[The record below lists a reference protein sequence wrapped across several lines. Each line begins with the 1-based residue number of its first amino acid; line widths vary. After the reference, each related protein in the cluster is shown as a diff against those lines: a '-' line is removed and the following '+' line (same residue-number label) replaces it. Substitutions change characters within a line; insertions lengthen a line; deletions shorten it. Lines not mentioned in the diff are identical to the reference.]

1 MDNKH
6 LKPQAASQN
15 KDQRHSANGNIWPSA
30 DYDQQIERLKTAIG
44 QQVFLVELKQTDIN
58 VAIHHTDKAYELLAV
73 IDYPRPDPET
83 GLFPHNILL
92 DDGRGVNLG
101 RIARISIDSAFSPAE
116 SSILFEEKTRFNQLT
131 SSQHRATPASIAA
144 TSKDLLGAI
153 LSDTR
158 QPTTPGIENRTEK
171 KSGEDSS

>member
-6 LKPQAASQN
+6 LKPQTTTQHDEPRQN
-15 KDQRHSANGNIWPSA
+15 ADGNIWPSA
-30 DYDQQIERLKTAIG
+30 DYDQQIERLQAAIG

-58 VAIHHTDKAYELLAV
+58 MAIHHTDKAYELLAV
-73 IDYPRPDPET
+73 IDYPRPDPEK

-101 RIARISIDSAFSPAE
+101 RIARITIDSAFSPDAG
-116 SSILFEEKTRFNQLT
+116 SILFEETTQFNQLT

-144 TSKDLLGAI
+144 TSKELLGAI
-153 LSDTR
+153 LGDAGQSARRIKDKTGTSNSDD
-158 QPTTPGIENRTEK
+158 Q
-171 KSGEDSS
+171 S

>member
-6 LKPQAASQN
+6 LKPQATTQN
-15 KDQRHSANGNIWPSA
+15 NEPRKNADGNIWPSA
-30 DYDQQIERLKTAIG
+30 DYDQQIERLRAAIG
-44 QQVFLVELKQTDIN
+44 QQVFLIELKQTDIN
-58 VAIHHTDKAYELLAV
+58 IAIHHTDKAYELLAV
-73 IDYPRPDPET
+73 IDYPRPDPEK

-101 RIARISIDSAFSPAE
+101 RIARITIDSAFSPNE

-144 TSKDLLGAI
+144 TSKELLGAI
-153 LSDTR
+153 VGEKGTA
-158 QPTTPGIENRTEK
+158 PGINLEHKTGTETDNE
-171 KSGEDSS
+171 S